1 MKINRLVIA
10 DPSDIVL
17 NGLSVMLREIPDC
30 EVVMKS
36 SDMQTLQARIPVLH
50 PDILIINPLMIDT
63 SKRRVVRSLFEG
75 LSDMKIIALVTSFCE
90 SQLLRQFHG
99 VLEINDDLQRIKST
113 LHQVAQSGTD
123 YEGDVAALSDREKE
137 VLIGLAKGLKN
148 NAIADLLNIS
158 VHTVVSH
165 RKNIVRKT
173 GIKSVSA
180 LTVYAMLNNWIDE
193 KDVI

>member
-1 MKINRLVIA
+1 MKVNRLVIA

-17 NGLSVMLREIPDC
+17 NGLSVMLREISDY

-36 SDMQTLQARIPVLH
+36 SDMRTLQARIPVLR
-50 PDILIINPLMIDT
+50 PDILIINPLMIDA
-63 SKRRVVRSLFEG
+63 SKRRMVRSLYEN
-75 LSDMKIIALVTSFCE
+75 LPDMKIIALVTSFCE

-99 VLEINDDLQRIKST
+99 VLEINDDLQRIRST
-113 LHQVAQSGTD
+113 LHQVAQRSD
-123 YEGDVAALSDREKE
+123 YEGDAAALSDREKE

-148 NAIADLLNIS
+148 NEIADGLGIS
-158 VHTVVSH
+158 IHTVVSH

-193 KDVI
+193 KDII